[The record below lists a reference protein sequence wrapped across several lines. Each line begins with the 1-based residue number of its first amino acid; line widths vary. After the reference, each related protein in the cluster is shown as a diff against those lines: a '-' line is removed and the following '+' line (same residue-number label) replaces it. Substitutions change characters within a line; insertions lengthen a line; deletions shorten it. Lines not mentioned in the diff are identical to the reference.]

1 MPETMTIG
9 RVAKAAGVNVETI
22 RYYQRRGIIGEP
34 RKPPG
39 GHRRYPVAVLRQINF
54 IRRAQQLG
62 FTLDEIGQLLGL
74 SDGRACRE
82 ARLIAEKRF
91 AVIETRIAE
100 LERMRDELG
109 RLTDACRKSGRGS
122 HCPLLED
129 LNRE

>member
-22 RYYQRRGIIGEP
+22 RYYQRRGLIGEP

-39 GHRRYPVAVLRQINF
+39 GHRRYSTTVLRQINF

-62 FTLDEIGQLLGL
+62 FTLDEIGRLLELG
-74 SDGRACRE
+74 DGGKCRE
-82 ARLIAEKRF
+82 ARLIAENRF

-100 LERMRDELG
+100 LERMRGELE
-109 RLTDACRKSGRGS
+109 RLIAACRKAGRGR
-122 HCPLLED
+122 CPLIED

>member
-22 RYYQRRGIIGEP
+22 RYYQRRGLIGEP

-39 GHRRYPVAVLRQINF
+39 GHRRYPIAVLHQINF

-62 FTLDEIGQLLGL
+62 FTLDEIGLLLEL

-82 ARLIAEKRF
+82 TRVIAEKRF
-91 AVIETRIAE
+91 AVIESRIAE
-100 LERMRDELG
+100 LQRMRGELG
-109 RLTDACRKSGRGS
+109 ELIEACRGAGRAS
-122 HCPLLED
+122 CPLIKSLT
-129 LNRE
+129 RE

>member
-22 RYYQRRGIIGEP
+22 RYYQRRGLIGEP

-39 GHRRYPVAVLRQINF
+39 GHRRYSTAVLGQINF

-62 FTLDEIGQLLGL
+62 FTLDEIGQLLEL
-74 SDGRACRE
+74 SDGGSCRE
-82 ARLIAEKRF
+82 TRLIGERRL
-91 AVIETRIAE
+91 AVIETRIAA
-100 LERMRDELG
+100 LERMRGELG
-109 RLTDACRKSGRGS
+109 TFIAACRKAGRGF
-122 HCPLLED
+122 CPLIAE

>member
-9 RVAKAAGVNVETI
+9 RVANAAGVNVETI
-22 RYYQRRGIIGEP
+22 RYYQRRGLIGEP

-39 GHRRYPVAVLRQINF
+39 GHRRYPIAVLRQITF

-62 FTLDEIGQLLGL
+62 FTLDEIGQLLEL

-100 LERMRDELG
+100 LERMRGELG
-109 RLTDACRKSGRGS
+109 SLIGACRKAGRGS
-122 HCPLLED
+122 CPLIEELS
-129 LNRE
+129 RE